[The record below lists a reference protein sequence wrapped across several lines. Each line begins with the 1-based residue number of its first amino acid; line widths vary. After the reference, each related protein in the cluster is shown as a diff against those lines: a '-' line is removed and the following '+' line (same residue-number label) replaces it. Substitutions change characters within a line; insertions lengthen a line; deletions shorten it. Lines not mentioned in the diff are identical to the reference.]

1 MQTNAVKEQA
11 APRPAR
17 NGFPDIKGMN
27 FESALKELEQIVTKL
42 ERGDA
47 DLEQSIDIYERGEA
61 LRAHC
66 DQLLK
71 KAEAK
76 VERIVLNA
84 QGNPSGIVPLD
95 TGAEGAA

>member
-1 MQTNAVKEQA
+1 
-11 APRPAR
+11 
-17 NGFPDIKGMN
+17 
-27 FESALKELEQIVTKL
+27 
-42 ERGDA
+42 
-47 DLEQSIDIYERGEA
+47 